1 MYLVSYAR
9 FHNYDVP
16 FCETTLLTRRNSV
29 YSSCY
34 GGLPECS
41 RLRGEYSPVEKFP
54 VLSGGRSSCLWEN
67 SPTKSVSVLWAG
79 TSPRMR
85 GKLAYAVTDPLAVR
99 NIPAHA
105 GKTCRKTGAK
115 SALREHP
122 RARGENK
129 IKSAFEW
136 ITDGTSP
143 RTRGKSLM
151 PAPPQPQHRNIPAY
165 AGKIPPQR
173 EHQPPVWEHP
183 RARGENMIEVLYQWQ
198 KEGTSPRTR
207 GKRHAVG

>member
-54 VLSGGRSSCLWEN
+54 VFSGGRSSCLW
-67 SPTKSVSVLWAG
+67 
-79 TSPRMR
+79 
-85 GKLAYAVTDPLAVR
+85 GKLADKNRVSFMGR

-105 GKTCRKTGAK
+105 GKTVPARTPTGQC
-115 SALREHP
+115 REHP
-122 RARGENK
+122 RACGENTVL
-129 IKSAFEW
+129 ALRLLR
-136 ITDGTSP
+136 DCGTSP
-143 RTRGKSLM
+143 RTRGKPAYTVAPIPSLG
-151 PAPPQPQHRNIPAY
+151 NIPAH
-165 AGKIPPQR
+165 AGKTWSMLPLAPTSG
-173 EHQPPVWEHP
+173 EHP
-183 RARGENMIEVLYQWQ
+183 RACGENICYTKPELA
-198 KEGTSPRTR
+198 ERGTSPRAR
-207 GKRHAVG
+207 GKLGNGAG